1 MSFFDELLNK
11 VRASYP
17 CIYVTAR
24 EDWRTVQEIQKVA
37 AAAGFKS
44 GTWTISR
51 GWTYP
56 EKGAKDM
63 PALQTKDV
71 LEVVTVDVPR
81 KMPEEGVYTLVNF
94 HRHLDDPQ
102 MIQAMKDAVQ
112 ICKGSSKT
120 LVLVCNI
127 LKVPPELM
135 DDMSFME
142 FGLPDRDLIRERIV
156 YLADSMGD
164 TKIVVP
170 ANGAMDALIDSA
182 LGMTTFEAENALALS
197 IAEKGGFDA
206 KVISRE
212 KAKAVSKAGVLEFAS
227 PLAGG
232 LSEVGGLDN
241 LKAWLRERRGA
252 FSPEAK
258 KYGLSEP
265 KGILAAG
272 LPGTGKSLTAKA
284 VAAEWGLPLLKFDL
298 GKVFGSLVGASE
310 RTMREALQTM
320 EAVAPCVVLID
331 EIEKGMAGAGGSG
344 STDSGVTARVFGT
357 LITWMNDRTRPV
369 FLAATCNRVLNL
381 PPELMRAGRFDEI
394 FWVDLPTE
402 VERVAI
408 LAIHLSKKARD
419 PKKFKLTQVAAEAI
433 DFSGAE
439 LEGVVVKAMYRAFSD
454 KGREVNTEDLS
465 AAVRTTVPL
474 ARTRSEEIAAMREW
488 AATRAVPASLGDP
501 PEVKAAEKKRRVMV

>member
-1 MSFFDELLNK
+1 MSFFNELLNK

-24 EDWRTVQEIQKVA
+24 EDWRAVQEIQKVA
-37 AAAGFKS
+37 AAANFKA
-44 GTWTISR
+44 GAWTVSR

-56 EKGAKDM
+56 EKIQKDM
-63 PALQTKDV
+63 PALATQDPMDV
-71 LEVVTVDVPR
+71 MKTDVTR
-81 KMPEEGVYTLVNF
+81 KLPEEGVYALVNF
-94 HRHLDDPQ
+94 HRFLDDPA
-102 MIQAMKDAVQ
+102 MIQAVKDAVQ
-112 ICKGSSKT
+112 ICKGSFKT
-120 LVLVCNI
+120 LVLVSNV
-127 LKVPPELM
+127 LKVPAELM

-156 YLADSMGD
+156 YLADSMSEN
-164 TKIVVP
+164 KIAVP
-170 ANGAMDALIDSA
+170 ANGAMEALIDSA

-197 IAEKGGFDA
+197 IAEKGNFDA

-212 KAKAVSKAGVLEFAS
+212 KAKAVSKGGVLEFAS

-310 RTMREALQTM
+310 RSMREALQTL
-320 EAVAPCVVLID
+320 EAVAPCVALID
-331 EIEKGMAGAGGSG
+331 EIEKGMAGAGSSG

-394 FWVDLPTE
+394 FWVDLPT
-402 VERVAI
+402 VAERQDI
-408 LAIHLSKKARD
+408 LAIHLIKKGRD
-419 PKKFKLTQVAAEAI
+419 PANFKLGKIAEQAE

-454 KGREVNTEDLS
+454 KGREVTTEDLA
-465 AAVRTTVPL
+465 AAVTATVPL
-474 ARTRSEEIAAMREW
+474 AKTRAEEIKAMRDW
-488 AATRAVPASLGDP
+488 AATRAVPASLGEA
-501 PEVKAAEKKRRVMV
+501 PEIKEVEKKRRVMV